1 MGSQPLAFSPG
12 SRLERF
18 FLTPALP
25 QLVVVP
31 HHLSP
36 ELHFLNV
43 LSDERTSPTSRIE
56 ALRRLRR
63 RYPDYDGLG
72 KQPETP
78 TDQAVKT
85 WDRLIERRPGAQ
97 PYAEFV
103 QHGQARGFIL
113 TAAGQERRAMLWE
126 NQVFSPFLRQVRAE
140 HGDAVTDALLAQERR

>member
-1 MGSQPLAFSPG
+1 MTL
-12 SRLERF
+12 
-18 FLTPALP
+18 ALP

-43 LSDERTSPTSRIE
+43 LSDDRTSPTSRIE
-56 ALRRLRR
+56 ALRRIRR
-63 RYPDYDGLG
+63 RYPDYHGLG

-78 TDQAVKT
+78 TDQAVRA
-85 WDRLIERRPGAQ
+85 WDRLIAPGSCGTQ
-97 PYAEFV
+97 PCAEFV

-140 HGDAVTDALLAQERR
+140 HGDAVADALLAQERR